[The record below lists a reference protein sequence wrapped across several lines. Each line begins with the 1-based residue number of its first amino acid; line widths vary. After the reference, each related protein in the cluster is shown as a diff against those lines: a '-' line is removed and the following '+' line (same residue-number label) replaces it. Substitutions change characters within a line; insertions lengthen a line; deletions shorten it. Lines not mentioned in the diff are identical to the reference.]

1 MRKLAIA
8 SLLAL
13 AAVSASAIEVGVT
26 AVGQTSLNPD
36 RYGYGIT
43 VGEKFGEYN
52 LTAGVSR
59 FYRESNDQNR
69 FSLVASKDV
78 FKLGPVSLN
87 GRVGYAYLNNNTGS
101 DGSALTVGA
110 GASVPVT
117 KSVTAGLSVDR
128 QYGQTRVD
136 SFNGNIVTAGI
147 KVGF

>member
-1 MRKLAIA
+1 MKKLAFA
-8 SLLAL
+8 SILAL

-26 AVGQTSLNPD
+26 GVGQTSLTPD
-36 RYGYGIT
+36 RYGYGVT
-43 VGEKFGEYN
+43 VGENFGGYN

>member
-1 MRKLAIA
+1 MKKLAIA

-36 RYGYGIT
+36 RYGYGVTI
-43 VGEKFGEYN
+43 GENFGEYN

-78 FKLGPVSLN
+78 FKVGPVSLN
-87 GRVGYAYLNNNTGS
+87 GRVGYAWLNNNTGS

-110 GASVPVT
+110 GASVPVA
-117 KSVTAGLSVDR
+117 KNVTAGLSVDR